1 MKNEWVNYN
10 LLNLNA
16 IPPPLFMMTELF
28 QQALHINAPWLIK
41 SVDFNADKKRLD
53 IYIDFKKGSTFVD
66 PDATADSSKEYKA
79 YDTVQKT
86 WQHLNFFEY
95 ECHLHARVPR
105 IKRADGKVRL
115 IPTPWEGKVSGF
127 TLLFEALLIQ
137 LCKAMPVHNVSQLT
151 GVSDHKIW
159 RVLDTYIALAKKDED
174 FSGLSIIGM
183 DETSI
188 AKGHEYITLFVD
200 LVERRTVHISAGKD
214 NKTVID
220 FVEELEAKKGD
231 RKAIKQISCDMSPAF
246 IKGVKENLPEAEIT
260 FDKFHIIKLINEAV
274 DHVRREEGRYTP
286 ELKGNRYIFLKNSV
300 NLTEKQKD
308 IKDELSV
315 AKLNLKSIRAMH
327 IREAFQ
333 QIYQAESSEEF
344 EGLLNGWYYW
354 ATHSQLAPIVKVAK
368 TIKKHWEGILSWKKS
383 QINNGILEGLNSI
396 LQAAKRKARGYKIQH
411 FKTIAYLLTG
421 KLDFSKINANC
432 LPT

>member
-1 MKNEWVNYN
+1 
-10 LLNLNA
+10 
-16 IPPPLFMMTELF
+16 MMTELF

-66 PDATADSSKEYKA
+66 PDATSDAAKMYKA

-105 IKRADGKVRL
+105 IKRDDGKVRL

-151 GVSDHKIW
+151 GVSDHKVW

-214 NKTVID
+214 NKTVVD
-220 FVEELEAKKGD
+220 FVEELEVKKGD
-231 RKAIKQISCDMSPAF
+231 RKAIKQVSCDMSPAF
-246 IKGVKENLPEAEIT
+246 IKGVKENMPEAEIT

-274 DHVRREEGRYTP
+274 DQVRREEGSYTP
-286 ELKGNRYIFLKNSV
+286 ILKGNRYIFLKN
-300 NLTEKQKD
+300 
-308 IKDELSV
+308 
-315 AKLNLKSIRAMH
+315 
-327 IREAFQ
+327 
-333 QIYQAESSEEF
+333 ESA
-344 EGLLNGWYYW
+344 LL
-354 ATHSQLAPIVKVAK
+354 
-368 TIKKHWEGILSWKKS
+368 
-383 QINNGILEGLNSI
+383 
-396 LQAAKRKARGYKIQH
+396 R
-411 FKTIAYLLTG
+411 
-421 KLDFSKINANC
+421 LDV
-432 LPT
+432 

>member
-1 MKNEWVNYN
+1 
-10 LLNLNA
+10 
-16 IPPPLFMMTELF
+16 MMTELF
-28 QQALHINAPWLIK
+28 QQALHIHAPWLIK
-41 SVDFNADKKRLD
+41 SIDFSTDKKRLD
-53 IYIDFKKGSTFVD
+53 IYIDFKKGSAFAD
-66 PDATADSSKEYKA
+66 PDTTSGSAKMYKA
-79 YDTVQKT
+79 YDTVKKT

-105 IKRADGKVRL
+105 IKRDDGKVRL

-151 GVSDHKIW
+151 GVSDHKVW

-200 LVERRTVHISAGKD
+200 LVERRTVHISAGKN
-214 NKTVID
+214 NKTVVD
-220 FVEELEAKKGD
+220 FVEELEAKQGD
-231 RKAIKQISCDMSPAF
+231 RKSIKQVSCDMSPAF

-274 DHVRREEGRYTP
+274 DQVRREEGRYTP
-286 ELKGNRYIFLKNSV
+286 ELKGNRYVFLKNSV
-300 NLTEKQKD
+300 NLTEKQKE
-308 IKDELSV
+308 IKDELSL

-333 QIYQAESSEEF
+333 QVYQAESTKKF

>member
-1 MKNEWVNYN
+1 
-10 LLNLNA
+10 
-16 IPPPLFMMTELF
+16 MMTELF

-41 SVDFNADKKRLD
+41 SIDFNADKKRLD

-66 PDATADSSKEYKA
+66 PDTTSGSAKMYKA

-105 IKRADGKVRL
+105 IKRDDGKVRL

-151 GVSDHKIW
+151 GVSDHKVW
-159 RVLDTYIALAKKDED
+159 RVLDTYIELAKKGED
-174 FSGLSIIGM
+174 FSEISIIGM

-188 AKGHEYITLFVD
+188 ARGHEYITLFVD
-200 LVERRTVHISAGKD
+200 LVERKTVHISAGKD
-214 NKTVID
+214 NKTVVE
-220 FVEELEAKKGD
+220 FVEELEAKKGS
-231 RKAIKQISCDMSPAF
+231 RKAIKQVSCDMSPAF

-274 DHVRREEGRYTP
+274 DQVRREEGRYTP

-300 NLTEKQKD
+300 NLTEKQKE
-308 IKDELSV
+308 IKDELSL

-333 QIYQAESSEEF
+333 QIYQAESAEKF

-354 ATHSQLAPIVKVAK
+354 ATHSQLAPMVKVAK

-421 KLDFSKINANC
+421 KLDFSKINENC